1 MAQIIRGT
9 TPTIE
14 FTFSHISVADITTAI
29 LTIKQNGSIAI
40 EKEISDATV
49 GETSLSW
56 ELTQSECLG
65 LNYGRST
72 VMINW
77 LLQDGTRG
85 ASNEYSVEVVQ
96 NHIPEVIT

>member
-9 TPTIE
+9 TPTFV
-14 FTFSHISVADITTAI
+14 FTFSKVSVADIVTAI
-29 LTIKQNGSIAI
+29 LTVKQSGEILI
-40 EKEISDATV
+40 EKELSSATI
-49 GETSLSW
+49 GEKTLSW
-56 ELTQSECLG
+56 ELTQEECLA

-77 LLQDGTRG
+77 LTQDGTRG
-85 ASNEYSVEVVQ
+85 ASNEYSVDIVQ